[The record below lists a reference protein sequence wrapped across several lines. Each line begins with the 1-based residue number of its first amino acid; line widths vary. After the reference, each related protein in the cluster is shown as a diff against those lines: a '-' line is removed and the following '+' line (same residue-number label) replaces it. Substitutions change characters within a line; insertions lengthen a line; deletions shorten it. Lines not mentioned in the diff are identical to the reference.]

1 MEELS
6 EKMTIERRNRM
17 TIMRTTTFIFSIFIV
32 GMVEM
37 MVAGI
42 MNLMSNDLNVS
53 EPIVGQLVTLYAI
66 TFAIAGPIL
75 VKLTNKFAARP
86 LLLITLLIF
95 IIGNLIIA
103 IAPNFSVLVI
113 GRILS
118 SAAASLIVV
127 KTLALT
133 ALLTSPQNRGKMI
146 GIVYSGFSGAN
157 VLGVPIGTIIGD
169 WVGWRFTF
177 VFIVVISV
185 IVGILMYI
193 YIPVSKHNE
202 DVTQATSSNHHQ
214 TQSRILSLSEITKYL
229 CITFLLLVANSVTF
243 IYINPLMLS
252 NGHTLS
258 FVSIVLLINGIAG
271 VMGTS
276 MGGFLS
282 DKLTSKYWLTI
293 ATTIFIVMMLLLNLV
308 LPGTIL
314 LLFTIFIWNVMQW
327 STNPAVQS
335 GVIEHVDGDTSQVMS
350 WNMSSLNAGIGIGGI
365 VGGLVVSKISIH
377 ATTYVTA
384 IIAFLALIIIISLKP
399 RAKYANKVVNND

>member
-1 MEELS
+1 
-6 EKMTIERRNRM
+6 M

-42 MNLMSNDLNVS
+42 MNLMSDDLNVS
-53 EPIVGQLVTLYAI
+53 EPVVGQLVTLYAI

-75 VKLTNKFAARP
+75 VKLTNKFNARP
-86 LLLITLLIF
+86 LLLITLFVF

-103 IAPNFSVLVI
+103 VAPNFTILVI

-169 WVGWRFTF
+169 WIGWRFTF

-185 IVGILMYI
+185 IVGLLMYI
-193 YIPVSKHNE
+193 YIPVSKENKAT
-202 DVTQATSSNHHQ
+202 TQTSSSHNQ
-214 TQSRILSLSEITKYL
+214 TLSRVLRPFEIGKYL

-314 LLFTIFIWNVMQW
+314 LLLTIFIWNVMQW

-335 GVIEHVDGDTSQVMS
+335 GVIEHVAGDTSQVMS

-365 VGGLVVSKISIH
+365 VGGLVVSKMSVH

-384 IIAFLALIIIISLKP
+384 IIAFVALIIIISLKP
-399 RAKYANKVVNND
+399 RAKYANESVNKN